1 MGYMEHV
8 LKPFVISIR
17 LERHS
22 KFLISLTNQSLM
34 RKQEGSSRPTPIS
47 NLLLGVMLRSVGD
60 YLGFAFRLFVLPW
73 ITLNAV
79 RFERK
84 LSTCSAILFLINLIV
99 LRSTLHLGR

>member
-22 KFLISLTNQSLM
+22 KFLISLTNQSVM
-34 RKQEGSSRPTPIS
+34 RKQEGSSRPPIS

-84 LSTCSAILFLINLIV
+84 LSTCSAILFLINLII
-99 LRSTLHLGR
+99 LRSTLHPGR